1 MGWGGTFEHMAR
13 IALNGRLLVPGKL
26 EGIGRF
32 TLRCFQGLVKER
44 PEDEFLLIVDQ
55 PHNKM
60 FELGPNVRVQR
71 MPIPGRRPWLLR
83 WWFGWPLSALLKMWN
98 ADAFVS
104 LEGPLATRM
113 PAHFPQ
119 MTVIHDLNFEHRPD
133 WLPKVWADYYRS
145 SFRGFAQRASL
156 LGTVSEFSRQD
167 LAKHYNLDASPIKLF
182 PNAADQQFRPCDD
195 ESKWRAREK
204 WTSGKPYWV
213 YVGSLHPRKN
223 IQGLLHAFDQYCQNG
238 GQWDLLVVGVAMWSN
253 DTPLHDGLYADRVH
267 LSGRLSNNDIVE
279 AMAGAEAL
287 VFVPW
292 FEGFGIPL
300 LEAMACEVPVIAS
313 NVTAL
318 PEVCGDAAFAL
329 VSPDSSEDI
338 AEAMLRLE
346 QNPTDARAAA
356 ERGISR
362 CRAFSWEKT
371 ASLVSQAVDDLLE
384 TS

>member
-1 MGWGGTFEHMAR
+1 
-13 IALNGRLLVPGKL
+13 
-26 EGIGRF
+26 
-32 TLRCFQGLVKER
+32 
-44 PEDEFLLIVDQ
+44 
-55 PHNKM
+55 
-60 FELGPNVRVQR
+60 
-71 MPIPGRRPWLLR
+71 
-83 WWFGWPLSALLKMWN
+83 
-98 ADAFVS
+98 
-104 LEGPLATRM
+104 
-113 PAHFPQ
+113 
-119 MTVIHDLNFEHRPD
+119 
-133 WLPKVWADYYRS
+133 
-145 SFRGFAQRASL
+145 
-156 LGTVSEFSRQD
+156 
-167 LAKHYNLDASPIKLF
+167 
-182 PNAADQQFRPCDD
+182 
-195 ESKWRAREK
+195 
-204 WTSGKPYWV
+204 
-213 YVGSLHPRKN
+213 
-223 IQGLLHAFDQYCQNG
+223 
-238 GQWDLLVVGVAMWSN
+238 MWSN

-362 CRAFSWEKT
+362 CRAFLGRRRHHW
-371 ASLVSQAVDDLLE
+371 
-384 TS
+384 